1 MERRRAYSVKTA
13 RSEPLACL
21 RILNTTIIRH
31 KPYELK
37 VKAMDDRA
45 YSLLKAELGRRLSKG
60 ERGFRLKEIA
70 EAVGLKFQALEAG
83 DVFKELCSGLE
94 IEGLVEIAHINSRE
108 PNYADLVRLTEF
120 GSDPDA
126 WED

>member
-1 MERRRAYSVKTA
+1 M
-13 RSEPLACL
+13 
-21 RILNTTIIRH
+21 N
-31 KPYELK
+31 
-37 VKAMDDRA
+37 DRV
-45 YSLLKAELGRRLSKG
+45 YLLLKAEVGRRLFKG

-83 DVFKELCSGLE
+83 DVFKELCAGLE
-94 IEGLVEIAHINSRE
+94 IEGLVEIAHISARE
-108 PNYADLVRLTEF
+108 PNYADVVRLTEF